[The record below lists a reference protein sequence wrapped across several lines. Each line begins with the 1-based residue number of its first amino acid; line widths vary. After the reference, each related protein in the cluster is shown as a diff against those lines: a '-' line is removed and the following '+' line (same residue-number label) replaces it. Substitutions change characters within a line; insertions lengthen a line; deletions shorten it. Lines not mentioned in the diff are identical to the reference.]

1 VWAGGGDVVLSYQ
14 RRNVLGFSTDF
25 AEDYSKSNWSAEFT
39 WVNRQPYDNASQ
51 MNGVSKPGTYN
62 LTLSVDR
69 PTFINFL
76 NQGRTFF
83 FNSQMFFQYVP
94 GYKNSMSANGP
105 WNFLFTFTA
114 QTGYFQDR
122 LLPSMTWVYD
132 VQSNSGA
139 VLPKIQYRF
148 TESFSATFGL
158 ALFWGRYQA
167 KEYPLNPLSLEN
179 QVGRGAYTSWVENG
193 LSAVRQR
200 DEVYFN
206 LRYTF

>member
-1 VWAGGGDVVLSYQ
+1 
-14 RRNVLGFSTDF
+14 
-25 AEDYSKSNWSAEFT
+25 
-39 WVNRQPYDNASQ
+39 
-51 MNGVSKPGTYN
+51 
-62 LTLSVDR
+62 
-69 PTFINFL
+69 
-76 NQGRTFF
+76 
-83 FNSQMFFQYVP
+83 
-94 GYKNSMSANGP
+94 
-105 WNFLFTFTA
+105 
-114 QTGYFQDR
+114 
-122 LLPSMTWVYD
+122 MTWVYD

-139 VLPKIQYRF
+139 ALPKIQYRF

-167 KEYPLNPLSLEN
+167 KDYPLNPLSLEN